1 MQFEGHAWDKSPL
14 DDEGKAQDLHQ
25 ECSRQRGTVTDH
37 FQQVLLCEKRR
48 STSSWVGSGQ
58 LPGWIHH
65 DDIELCGVD
74 ERGPVIGHDIGMDGD
89 AVRRDLP
96 LAGVQVVHIAQGEV
110 NALLPLDIRKL

>member
-1 MQFEGHAWDKSPL
+1 MGQVSN
-14 DDEGKAQDLHQ
+14 GKGGQSTSYA
-25 ECSRQRGTVTDH
+25 SRMFKTRTLTDH
-37 FQQVLLCEKRR
+37 FELVLLCKSRR

-58 LPGWIHH
+58 LPGRIHH